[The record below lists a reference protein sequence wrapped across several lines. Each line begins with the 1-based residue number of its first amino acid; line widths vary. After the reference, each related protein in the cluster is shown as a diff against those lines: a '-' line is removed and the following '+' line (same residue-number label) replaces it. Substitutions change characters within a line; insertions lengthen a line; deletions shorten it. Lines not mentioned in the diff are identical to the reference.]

1 LSCPRSKRQTFCRM
15 GVEPFHLLRLAL
27 RELSVRTVV
36 RVLPQVDFDAISAVL
51 AKSAENMGRKQVS

>member
-1 LSCPRSKRQTFCRM
+1 M